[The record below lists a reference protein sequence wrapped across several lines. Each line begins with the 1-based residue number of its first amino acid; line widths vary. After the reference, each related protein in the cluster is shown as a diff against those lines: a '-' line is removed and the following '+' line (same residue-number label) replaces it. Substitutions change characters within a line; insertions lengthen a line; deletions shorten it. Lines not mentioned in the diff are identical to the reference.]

1 MLFYRL
7 RQNKQAM
14 QKILIRN
21 YNPYLFS
28 FPVAILMMVGLVFPL
43 VLFSQA
49 PKPNKYWV
57 EFTDKNNSPWC
68 TCRPAE
74 FLSARAL
81 ERRARAGIA
90 VVENDLPV
98 NPGYVNAL
106 KINGVR
112 VHSTSRWLNA
122 AAVVADSA
130 GAASLKKLPFVKKVE
145 YIGRHIPAK
154 NPPNRPSKKRAPV
167 KAYPKPE
174 GGGALGYA
182 GLQNS
187 LLELPALYA
196 AGHRGDGIWVAVMDG
211 GFTNVDTLPFFDSVA
226 LQGRLFPGWDFVE
239 RDGAVYEGAQHG
251 TSVLSVMA
259 ANMPGYF
266 VGGAPDATYFLLKT
280 EDTAGEYPIEESNWI
295 AGAEWADS
303 IGADII
309 NASLGYTHFND
320 TTLNHRYAKLDG
332 RSAIGSKGAT
342 IAATKGMIICNS
354 AGNEGEGSWRY
365 IGVPADAPGL
375 IAVGA
380 VDYEGK
386 RASFSSFGPTP
397 DGRIKPDLVA
407 PGDQVV
413 TAGGLGVQLG
423 LSSGTSLASPMLA
436 GGLAALWSA
445 FPEKTAGEILDAVFA
460 AADQSESPDNERG
473 FGMPN
478 LADAW
483 LQLGGYYSYTTTGK
497 PGHFFAFDRDK
508 GELTFLVF
516 SDLPVSGNHLELRDV
531 LGQKFEGIVSRFS
544 KNEISTLKIS
554 GLDNI
559 PPGAYQLVLRDGQ
572 KAERLA
578 GLVWR

>member
-1 MLFYRL
+1 MIKVRSRISLCLLTF
-7 RQNKQAM
+7 
-14 QKILIRN
+14 ILVGL
-21 YNPYLFS
+21 NPYRML
-28 FPVAILMMVGLVFPL
+28 
-43 VLFSQA
+43 SQT
-49 PKPNKYWV
+49 PKLNKYWI
-57 EFTDKNNSPWC
+57 EFTDKLNSPYC

-74 FLSARAL
+74 FLSARSL

-98 NPGYVNAL
+98 NSDYVNAL
-106 KINGVR
+106 KINGVKI
-112 VHSTSRWLNA
+112 HGTSRWLNA
-122 AAVVADSA
+122 ATVVADSA
-130 GAASLKKLPFVKKVE
+130 GAESLKDLPFVKKVE

-154 NPPNRPSKKRAPV
+154 NPRNRPPKKRTPV
-167 KAYPKPE
+167 KSFPQPD
-174 GGGALGYA
+174 GGGAFGYA

-187 LLELPALYA
+187 MLELPALHA
-196 AGHRGDGIWVAVMDG
+196 AGHRGGGIWVAVMDG

-239 RDGAVYEGAQHG
+239 RDGGIYEGAQHG

-259 ANMPGYF
+259 GNLPGYF

-280 EDTAGEYPIEESNWI
+280 EDTAGEYPVEESNWI

-309 NASLGYTHFND
+309 NASLGYTYFND
-320 TTLNHRYAKLDG
+320 TTLNHKYQKLDG
-332 RSAIGSKGAT
+332 RTAIGSRGAA

-354 AGNEGEGSWRY
+354 AGNEGDGSWHY

-380 VDYEGK
+380 VDFDGQ
-386 RASFSSFGPTP
+386 RASFSSFGPTT
-397 DGRIKPDLVA
+397 DGRIKPDLMA

-413 TAGGLGVQLG
+413 TAGASGVQLG

-445 FPEKTAGEILDAVFA
+445 FPEKTAQEILNAAFA
-460 AADQSESPDNERG
+460 SADQADKPDNKRG
-473 FGMPN
+473 YGQPN

-483 LQLGGYYSYTTTGK
+483 LQIGGFHTYATTDK
-497 PGHFFAFDRDK
+497 PGHLFAFDRDK

-516 SDLPVSGNHLELRDV
+516 GQEVDASDNLELRDV
-531 LGQKFEGIVSRFS
+531 LGQKIKGVAFQISS
-544 KNEISTLKIS
+544 NTISTLKIN
-554 GLDNI
+554 GLDDL
-559 PPGAYQLVLRDGQ
+559 PAGAYQVVLCNG
-572 KAERLA
+572 KNVKRLA